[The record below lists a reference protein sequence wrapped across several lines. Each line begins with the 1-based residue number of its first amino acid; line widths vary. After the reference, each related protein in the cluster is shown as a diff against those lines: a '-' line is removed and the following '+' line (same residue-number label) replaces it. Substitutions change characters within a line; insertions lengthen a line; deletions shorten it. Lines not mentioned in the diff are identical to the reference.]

1 MSQISVSKDV
11 VTQLLREA
19 ERGNSSALDQVLPLV
34 YQELRGIAA
43 RHLRKQRAGHTL
55 QATELVHEAYAKL
68 SSGVGFTPENR
79 LHLLATASRAM
90 RNFLVDYARS
100 RKAQKRGGNRVP
112 VTLTDEM
119 GFKESSPEEILALD
133 QALDELDPRQR
144 RVVEYRFFG
153 GMEESEIA
161 QLLEV
166 SERTVRRDWV
176 KARAWLYSR
185 LYPEDSPG
193 SEHGS

>member
-1 MSQISVSKDV
+1 MSQLSVPKDL
-11 VTQLLREA
+11 VTQLLRDA
-19 ERGNSSALDQVLPLV
+19 QQGDSSALDQALPLV
-34 YQELRGIAA
+34 YQELRKIAGH
-43 RHLRKQRAGHTL
+43 HLRKQRVGHTL

-68 SSGVGFTPENR
+68 SSGAGFTPENR

-100 RKAQKRGGNRVP
+100 RKAQKRGGDWVP
-112 VTLTDEM
+112 VTLTDEA
-119 GFKESSPEEILALD
+119 GFKEASPDEILALD
-133 QALDELDPRQR
+133 QALDDLESRQR

-153 GMEESEIA
+153 GMEETEIA

-185 LYPEDSPG
+185 LYPDDSTG
-193 SEHGS
+193 GAHES